1 MQKSKLIE
9 FHPEG
14 IYCPQADIFID
25 PWKPQKKAIITHAHA
40 DHARSGMQ
48 SYLAHKDSAEVLRL
62 RLGKGIKLETVDY
75 NQSISMNGVNFS
87 LHPAGHIYGS
97 AQIRVAYKGEVW
109 VISGDYKTEDDG
121 FCTPFEPVKCNHFV
135 TESTFAMPVY
145 QWQSQKA
152 VFDEINGWWRK
163 NQSEGKN
170 TVLFGYSLGKAQ
182 RIIDNLDMSIG
193 EVFLHGAI
201 HNTNEALIRNR
212 APLPKLELVDSD
224 IPKSRFKGCMI
235 IAPPSAANSNWM
247 RKFLPYV
254 TGVCSGWM
262 MIRGA
267 KRRRAA
273 DRGFV
278 LSDHADWNG
287 LNKAVAATGAENI
300 YVTHGYTAVYSRWLK
315 EQGLNAREVHTLYEG
330 ESLDSSS
337 GQKPEEVKAVASQK
351 HT

>member
-1 MQKSKLIE
+1 MGRSKLIE

-14 IYCPQADIFID
+14 IYCPRADVFID

-40 DHARSGMQ
+40 DHARWGMQ
-48 SYLAHKDSAEVLRL
+48 SYLAHKGSEEVLRL
-62 RLGKGIKLETVDY
+62 RLGQDIQLETVDY
-75 NQSISMNGVNFS
+75 GQEKQINGVKFS

-97 AQIRVAYKGEVW
+97 AQVRVEYKGEVW
-109 VISGDYKTEDDG
+109 VASGDYKTEDDG
-121 FCTPFEPVKCNHFV
+121 LCAPFEPVRCDHFI
-135 TESTFAMPVY
+135 TESTFGMPVY
-145 QWQSQKA
+145 QWQRQKA
-152 VFDEINGWWRK
+152 IFDEVNAWWRK

-182 RIIDNLDMSIG
+182 RIIDNLDLSIG

-201 HNTNEALIRNR
+201 YNTNEALIKSG
-212 APLPKLELVDSD
+212 APLPHLEYASKE
-224 IPKSRFKGCMI
+224 IPKERFKGCMI
-235 IAPPSAANSNWM
+235 IAPPSAGNSTWM
-247 RKFLPYV
+247 RRFQPYA

-287 LNKAVAATGAENI
+287 LNEAVAATGAENI
-300 YVTHGYTAVYSRWLK
+300 YVTHGYTAVYSRWLN
-315 EQGLNAREVHTLYEG
+315 EQGLNAKEVQTRYEG
-330 ESLDSSS
+330 ESLDSKS
-337 GQKPEEVKAVASQK
+337 EEKTEVISE
-351 HT
+351 

>member
-25 PWKPQKKAIITHAHA
+25 PSKPQKKAIITHAHA
-40 DHARSGMQ
+40 DHARKGMQ
-48 SYLAHKDSAEVLRL
+48 SYLTHKDSEEVLKL
-62 RLGKGIKLETVDY
+62 RLGKGINLETVDY
-75 NQSISMNGVNFS
+75 GQSISINGVNFS

-97 AQIRVAYKGEVW
+97 AQVRVEYKGEVW

-145 QWQSQKA
+145 QWQSQKT
-152 VFDEINGWWRK
+152 VFDDINGWWRK

-182 RIIDNLDMSIG
+182 RIIANLDMSIG
-193 EVFLHGAI
+193 EVFLHGTI
-201 HNTNEALIRNR
+201 HNTNEALIRNG
-212 APLPKLELVDSD
+212 APLPKLELVDND
-224 IPKSRFKGCMI
+224 MPKSHFKGCMI
-235 IAPPSAANSNWM
+235 IAPPSTANSDWI
-247 RKFLPYV
+247 RKFLPYT
-254 TGVCSGWM
+254 TGICSGWM
-262 MIRGA
+262 MIQGT
-267 KRRRAA
+267 KRRRTA

-287 LNKAVAATGAENI
+287 LNEAVAATGAENI

-330 ESLDSSS
+330 ESLDRSSD
-337 GQKPEEVKAVASQK
+337 QKSE
-351 HT
+351 

>member
-1 MQKSKLIE
+1 MPREKLIE
-9 FHPEG
+9 FHKEG
-14 IYCPQADIFID
+14 IYCPRADVFID

-40 DHARSGMQ
+40 DHARWGMQ
-48 SYLAHKDSAEVLRL
+48 SYLAHKHSAEVLKL
-62 RLGKGIKLETVDY
+62 RLGKDIRLRVVDY
-75 NQSISMNGVNFS
+75 GEEVRLNGVRFS

-97 AQIRVAYKGEVW
+97 AQVRVEYQGEVW
-109 VISGDYKTEDDG
+109 CISGDYKTEDDG
-121 FCTPFEPVKCNHFV
+121 FCETFEPVRSQHFV
-135 TESTFAMPVY
+135 TESTFGMPVY

-152 VFDEINGWWRK
+152 IFDDINAWWRQ

-182 RIIDNLDMSIG
+182 RIIDNLDLSIG

-201 HNTNEALIRNR
+201 WNTNEALIRNG
-212 APLPKLELVDSD
+212 APLPELPYVHKD
-224 IPKSRFKGCMI
+224 ISKERFKGCMI
-235 IAPPSAANSNWM
+235 VAPPSAMNSPWM
-247 RKFLPYV
+247 RKFQPYA

-287 LNKAVAATGAENI
+287 LNEAVAATGAENI
-300 YVTHGYTAVYSRWLK
+300 YVTHGYTAVYSKWLS
-315 EQGLNAREVHTLYEG
+315 EQGLNAREVHTLFEG
-330 ESLDSSS
+330 ESLDRSVDEKEPSAA
-337 GQKPEEVKAVASQK
+337 G
-351 HT
+351 